1 MLNAIESLHPLA
13 LLVVSI
19 VGFLLGGL
27 WFSPVLFVKPW
38 MAEVKITP
46 ESAKAA
52 GWGPQ
57 RMVLAFI
64 LTLVSTSALAVL
76 IAAHH
81 TSSPIKG
88 AELGLFVGAGL
99 VASRQATNGL
109 FELRTLRHFMI
120 VSGHDVAQ
128 FTLVGAILAVWR

>member
-19 VGFLLGGL
+19 IGFVFGGL
-27 WFSPVLFVKPW
+27 WYSPVLFAKPW

-57 RMVLAFI
+57 RMVLAFA

-76 IAAHH
+76 VAAHH
-81 TSSPIKG
+81 TSSPLKG
-88 AELGLFVGAGL
+88 AELGFFVGACL
-99 VASRQATNGL
+99 VAPRQATNML
-109 FELRTLRHFMI
+109 FEMRTIRHFII
-120 VSGHDVAQ
+120 VSGHEVAQ
-128 FTLVGAILAVWR
+128 FTLVGAILALWR

>member
-19 VGFLLGGL
+19 IGFVFGGL
-27 WFSPVLFVKPW
+27 WFSPALFVKPW
-38 MAEVKITP
+38 MAEVKMTP

-57 RMVLAFI
+57 RMVLAFA

-76 IAAHH
+76 VAAHH
-81 TSSPIKG
+81 TSSPVKG
-88 AELGLFVGAGL
+88 AELGFFVGAGL
-99 VASRQATNGL
+99 VASRQATTAL
-109 FELRTLRHFMI
+109 FELRTIRYFMI
-120 VSGHDVAQ
+120 VSGHDIAQ
-128 FTLVGAILAVWR
+128 FTLMGTILAVWR